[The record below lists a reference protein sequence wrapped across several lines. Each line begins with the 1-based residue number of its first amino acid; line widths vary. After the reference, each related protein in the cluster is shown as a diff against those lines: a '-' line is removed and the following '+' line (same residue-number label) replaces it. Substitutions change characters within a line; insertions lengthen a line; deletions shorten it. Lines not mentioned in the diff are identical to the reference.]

1 MKNRLKLFYDFEP
14 QEQKVVRLFPAWIL
28 PVIIIAFIV
37 SDALSIYSVID
48 NLFNQKEYLSIML
61 TVIVAVLLEVLPMI
75 GAKFYLKQN
84 KNKEDK
90 YILGTLATAFGL
102 LVFAIILVRFYTM
115 DLMFSAKVTQLNIMG
130 IETESPNYLPTYGE
144 YAMTFLMSILP
155 ILTSVAAFMLTIMNP
170 PQQKLE
176 NLRQI
181 HKIQIA
187 DSLITQTTYANE
199 LEREL
204 MIDLVKRDDT
214 LYNEKLDEIKD
225 RAEEM
230 KRRVRELAA
239 EKLGTPQ
246 AVTELLETP
255 DTGKNT
261 VFTKN
266 ELQDN
271 KDDHRPKAA

>member
-1 MKNRLKLFYDFEP
+1 MNKLKQIYDFEL

-28 PVIIIAFIV
+28 PVIIISFIV

-84 KNKEDK
+84 KTKEDK
-90 YILGTLATAFGL
+90 YILGTLAAAFGL
-102 LVFAIILVRFYTM
+102 LVFAIVLVRFYTM
-115 DLMFSAKVTQLNIMG
+115 DLMFSAKVTQLNITG
-130 IETESPNYLPTYGE
+130 IKTESHNYLPTHGE
-144 YAMTFLMSILP
+144 YAMTFLMSMLP
-155 ILTSVAAFMLTIMNP
+155 ILTSVAAFVLTIMNP

-176 NLRQI
+176 NLRRL

-187 DSLITQTTYANE
+187 DSLITQITYTKE

-204 MIDLVKRDDT
+204 MIDLIKRDDI

-239 EKLGTPQ
+239 EKLGTPH

-255 DTGKNT
+255 DTSNT
-261 VFTKN
+261 VFTKK

-271 KDDHRPKAA
+271 KVDRRPKAA